1 MSTQPKADP
10 ELVNVFD
17 TQQESE
23 ALVVHA
29 LLTSAGIE
37 SDVASIDATQSI
49 WPGVGGVVVR
59 VNPAQADEARNII
72 EEYKN
77 LAPLE
82 EDASV
87 EEDEAEGTVE

>member
-1 MSTQPKADP
+1 MGTQPQADP

-37 SDVASIDATQSI
+37 SDVASSDAAQSI

-59 VNPAQADEARNII
+59 VNPAQAEEAKKVI

-77 LAPLE
+77 SIPAE
-82 EDASV
+82 EI
-87 EEDEAEGTVE
+87 EAEEGAEDTVE

>member
-1 MSTQPKADP
+1 MSTQPKAEP

-49 WPGVGGVVVR
+49 LPGVGGVVVR
-59 VNPAQADEARNII
+59 VSAAQAEEARTVI
-72 EEYKN
+72 EEYMN
-77 LAPLE
+77 TLPLE
-82 EDASV
+82 EDESE
-87 EEDEAEGTVE
+87 EEDQAEGTVK

>member
-59 VNPAQADEARNII
+59 VNPAQAEEARTII
-72 EEYKN
+72 EEYKSS
-77 LAPLE
+77 LPLE
-82 EDASV
+82 DDTSV

>member
-17 TQQESE
+17 TPQESE
-23 ALVVHA
+23 AMVVHA

-59 VNPAQADEARNII
+59 VNPAQAEEARTII
-72 EEYKN
+72 DEYKN
-77 LAPLE
+77 SLPLE
-82 EDASV
+82 EDAA
-87 EEDEAEGTVE
+87 ETGEAEGPAE